1 MFNFLEMIYN
11 KAIYSAIVGYSV
23 QYTGQEYLVYSINM
37 LKFSLCSCAVL
48 FDFSLDMEQQTGFK

>member
-37 LKFSLCSCAVL
+37 LKFCLVVSTTESETEV
-48 FDFSLDMEQQTGFK
+48 